1 MHTGLVSRS
10 LTISHWS
17 STETTLEKSTDGEHA
32 HVCAHGTC
40 GREYEEANVAHMID
54 VQTA

>member
-1 MHTGLVSRS
+1 MHTGLVSRL

-17 STETTLEKSTDGEHA
+17 STETALEKSTDSEHA

-40 GREYEEANVAHMID
+40 GREYEEANVAHVID
-54 VQTA
+54 IQTA